1 MWTYIVLLSILGFLI
16 LGCGIWALV
25 LGNVTKKRRQE
36 FADKEAHFAALKEEW
51 TRVRDHTD
59 KMYEDRILE
68 FDRQINDKIKN
79 IEELERTILERKE
92 SLKSVTDKL
101 KESGDNYVEW
111 QEKIQSIT
119 GELNE
124 LYKKKEELVKELEE
138 MLNSVKSSTSERNS
152 LVMEVNDLKE
162 RKRLAIL
169 NLNEFDTDLWDIDIG
184 ERELKLIKVLKQIEI
199 DYPEF
204 VGELATIEWRKIWL
218 PQLQI
223 LVGEKGLSGQKGI
236 YRLVLK
242 SDPDV
247 CYVGQA
253 VDIKARWYEHVKK
266 MIGVD
271 AKGSEKLYK
280 YRPEDFYW
288 TVIERD
294 PKNLDEAER
303 YWIEFFG
310 CKEKG
315 LNKK

>member
-124 LYKKKEELVKELEE
+124 LYKKKEELVKELE
-138 MLNSVKSSTSERNS
+138 
-152 LVMEVNDLKE
+152 
-162 RKRLAIL
+162 
-169 NLNEFDTDLWDIDIG
+169 
-184 ERELKLIKVLKQIEI
+184 
-199 DYPEF
+199 
-204 VGELATIEWRKIWL
+204 
-218 PQLQI
+218 
-223 LVGEKGLSGQKGI
+223 
-236 YRLVLK
+236 
-242 SDPDV
+242 
-247 CYVGQA
+247 
-253 VDIKARWYEHVKK
+253 
-266 MIGVD
+266 
-271 AKGSEKLYK
+271 
-280 YRPEDFYW
+280 
-288 TVIERD
+288 
-294 PKNLDEAER
+294 
-303 YWIEFFG
+303 
-310 CKEKG
+310 
-315 LNKK
+315 